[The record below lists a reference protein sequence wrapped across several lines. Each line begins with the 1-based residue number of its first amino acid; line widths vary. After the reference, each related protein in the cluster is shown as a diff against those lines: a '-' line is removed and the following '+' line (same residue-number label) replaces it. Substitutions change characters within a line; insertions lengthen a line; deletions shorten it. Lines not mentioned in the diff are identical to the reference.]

1 MRKGFFLLTLLLAT
15 LTSAQERIYGKS
27 DSIFVTSLLTKYS
40 ATASIGEQ
48 LLSIAKEFTGHK
60 YVAGTLDT
68 HSNEPLVIS
77 TTAVDCTTFVEY
89 VLAIHIT
96 INEGKNNFDDFC
108 RSLET
113 IRYRN
118 GIRNGYASR
127 LHYISQWAADSAKKE
142 FLEEVTQ
149 ASPHHKC
156 ILKLNYMSCHPAS
169 YRQLRES
176 PQLVNEIARWEEPF
190 RTKEIAYIPKD
201 FLRKEKG
208 DLQIN
213 DGDIIALTT
222 NIEGLDVVHI
232 GFAFWEKEELR
243 ILHASSAEGKVM
255 KENRS
260 LHLYQKEKKS
270 HTGIRV
276 FRVKK

>member
-1 MRKGFFLLTLLLAT
+1 MRKVFFLLTFLLAT
-15 LTSAQERIYGKS
+15 ITTAQERIYEKS
-27 DSIFVTSLLTKYS
+27 DSIFVTGLLTKYS
-40 ATASIGEQ
+40 ATTSIGEL

-96 INEGKNNFDDFC
+96 INEGKNSFDDFC
-108 RSLET
+108 RSLEI

-127 LHYISQWAADSAKKE
+127 LHYISQWAADSAKE
-142 FLEEVTQ
+142 GFLEEVTH
-149 ASPHHKC
+149 ASPHHTRT
-156 ILKLNYMSCHPAS
+156 LKLNFMSCHPAS
-169 YRQLRES
+169 YRQLKEN
-176 PQLVNEIARWEEPF
+176 PQLV
-190 RTKEIAYIPKD
+190 KEIAKWEAPFQAQEMDYIPKE
-201 FLRKEKG
+201 LLHKKQGELHIK
-208 DLQIN
+208 N
-213 DGDIIALTT
+213 GDIVALTT

-243 ILHASSAEGKVM
+243 ILHASSAEGKVV

-260 LHLYQKEKKS
+260 LYLYQKEKKS